1 MTNQSTG
8 CMEYGIG
15 SVQYTESTSDYTI
28 VVLEIVFITFIESSG
43 FLERCWSVYMKKREI
58 KSDWHTIRHFHGNF

>member
-15 SVQYTESTSDYTI
+15 SDQYAESTSDYAT

-43 FLERCWSVYMKKREI
+43 FLERC
-58 KSDWHTIRHFHGNF
+58 